1 MILSVVSCRT
11 QCSQP
16 HPKRGELAVPT
27 VLGAKQPVENLL
39 HHDGVELDE
48 FRQSLNHL
56 FLGGQGTAQCGQGWG
71 RG

>member
-56 FLGGQGTAQCGQGWG
+56 FLGGARNSLVWPGMG
-71 RG
+71 